1 VLEVAIDGPIR
12 TLQIMLKGLDQ
23 GIESAIKNRTMV
35 HVDQRMATRS
45 VIARAQAAVVTT
57 FQRDYGAIAIS
68 QCHRSN
74 KEWLQHSILELEMTD
89 ALQG

>member
-1 VLEVAIDGPIR
+1 
-12 TLQIMLKGLDQ
+12 
-23 GIESAIKNRTMV
+23 
-35 HVDQRMATRS
+35 MATRS